1 MRPKR
6 QRQEDESRPFRN
18 KIAELSELPKDVAL
32 GMPILT
38 VTGQMELCLENYRGI
53 LEYTDSLVRIQTRTG
68 QIRIQTRPG
77 QIRITGQKLEVVYYT
92 NDEMKVNGHIHS
104 IEYQR

>member
-1 MRPKR
+1 MNGIFMRPRR
-6 QRQEDESRPFRN
+6 QRQEEENHPFRN

-68 QIRIQTRPG
+68 QIRI
-77 QIRITGQKLEVVYYT
+77 TGQKLQVVYYT
-92 NDEMKVNGHIHS
+92 NDEMKVTGHIQS